1 VIFGYDGDYYNS
13 TTNDDVEFLQS
24 PFNPIGSGYFSNVG
38 NVLRAGFDL
47 GAHLDAP
54 GWHVY
59 ASYSRTN
66 ATFGTSFIEQSN
78 NPDADANGNITV
90 EKGDHLPGIPENLFK
105 FGADYDVTR
114 QWTVGFTANAESAT
128 FLYGDEANLTAP
140 LPGYFTADINTSYQ
154 ITPLVQVFA
163 SVENVTD
170 TKYYEYGTFSPTG
183 LGGGVYVA
191 QAPDYSNPR
200 SYSIAAPIGGIGG
213 VRLRF

>member
-1 VIFGYDGDYYNS
+1 
-13 TTNDDVEFLQS
+13 
-24 PFNPIGSGYFSNVG
+24 
-38 NVLRAGFDL
+38 VLRAGFDL